1 MCCSLRYYDTSNFK
15 KTTMVDKGHTV
26 SQAKKRKANEEEEE
40 SFDQGFNVFNPV
52 MAMSMDMNKFLQSM
66 NSEPSNPREVKAL
79 TDITP
84 PPPPPPPPAPAPAP
98 APPTPIPS
106 KPKPT
111 REAKAEA
118 AAVSDL
124 DTAWGRCQQMA
135 LILASKATS
144 LSGGIQDLKK
154 ASLLTDQLNQ
164 DVSHVVAQ
172 MGEEENKMRNLCIN
186 KHKGLAEVKSD
197 LLLAAA
203 VVKKADAHLRF
214 IKTVNKAHASS
225 SMSEKANDE

>member
-1 MCCSLRYYDTSNFK
+1 
-15 KTTMVDKGHTV
+15 MVDKGHTV

-40 SFDQGFNVFNPV
+40 SFYQGFNVFNPV

-98 APPTPIPS
+98 PTPIP